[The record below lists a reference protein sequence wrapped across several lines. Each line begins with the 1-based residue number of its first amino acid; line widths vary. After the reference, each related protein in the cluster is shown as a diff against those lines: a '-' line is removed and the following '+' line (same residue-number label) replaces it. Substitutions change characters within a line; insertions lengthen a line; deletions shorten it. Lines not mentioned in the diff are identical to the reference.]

1 MITLGWIPGI
11 STWPLLAPGFKEARL
26 DQRFR
31 QLAFTCLVLA
41 TLACGGTKNVA
52 TCAAGKTTG
61 ICSQQTPDERAQAKL
76 NSGDY
81 DGAITELGDLI
92 AAEPATYSRLPILAA
107 AYAARAGLN
116 ILTVAKSN
124 FSGGGSIVDAFSAFI
139 PTPKTVGKAAYKT
152 HVTDMQSAVAAL
164 KKIPAALLATT
175 SASAYAS
182 SASLQQTIY
191 TAAYG
196 VMFLN
201 EFAISSDTGK
211 LDQTQL
217 ATMSESDADAI
228 INNFASTGQIPA
240 VGATAAVQAQITAT
254 LVKINAEPGATNK
267 EKIAAYMASQKSA
280 S

>member
-1 MITLGWIPGI
+1 M
-11 STWPLLAPGFKEARL
+11 SPLLALGFKEARL

-31 QLAFTCLVLA
+31 RLAYACLLSA
-41 TLACGGTKNVA
+41 ILACSGTKNVA
-52 TCAAGKTTG
+52 TCAVGKTTG

-81 DGAITELGDLI
+81 DGAIAELSDLI
-92 AAEPATYSRLPILAA
+92 AAEPETYRRLPILAA
-107 AYAARAGLN
+107 AYAARAGLD

-124 FSGGGSIVDAFSAFI
+124 LSGGGSIVDAFSAFI
-139 PTPKTVGKAAYKT
+139 PTPKSVGKEAYKT
-152 HVTDMQSAVAAL
+152 NVKDMQSAVAAL
-164 KKIPAALLATT
+164 KQIPAELLATT
-175 SASAYAS
+175 AASAYAS

-201 EFAISSDTGK
+201 QFAISADTGK
-211 LDQTQL
+211 LDPTQL
-217 ATMSESDADAI
+217 ATMTESDADAI

-240 VGATAAVQAQITAT
+240 VGATVQVQAQIAAT